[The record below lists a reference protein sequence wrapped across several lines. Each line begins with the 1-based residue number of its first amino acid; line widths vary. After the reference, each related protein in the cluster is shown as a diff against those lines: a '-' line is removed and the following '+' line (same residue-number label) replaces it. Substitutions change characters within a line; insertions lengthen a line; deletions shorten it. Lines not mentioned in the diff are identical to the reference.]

1 MLQLSV
7 EQKKRKE
14 QRKKSRFNDS
24 TKFIF
29 LTISKHSI

>member
-24 TKFIF
+24 TELIF
-29 LTISKHSI
+29 F

>member
-24 TKFIF
+24 TELIF
-29 LTISKHSI
+29 FKNI

>member
-14 QRKKSRFNDS
+14 QRKKRRFNDS
-24 TKFIF
+24 TKLKVF
-29 LTISKHSI
+29 LKNI

>member
-24 TKFIF
+24 TKLKVFFNNI
-29 LTISKHSI
+29 